1 MVYVIG
7 IDDAGRGPVLG
18 PMVLAGVIFKDAE
31 EEKLK
36 QAGVKDSKK
45 ILPKKR
51 SEIVKLIKEKCAF
64 YSEQVTPEDIDSGLG
79 VGKNLNQVEAIMA
92 AKIINYLVKEIPQKE
107 EVSVIIDCPSVNCEA
122 WKAYVETYID
132 ESERARVK
140 ISAEH
145 KADDNH
151 IVVGAASIIAKTTRD
166 AEMEAIRQKIG
177 INCGS
182 GYASDPTTR
191 KFLETYPEKYR
202 GQNII
207 RESWSTFKKI
217 QEKTRQKTLF

>member
-1 MVYVIG
+1 MVFVIG

-18 PMVLAGVIFKDAE
+18 PMVLAGVLFKADE
-31 EEKLK
+31 EEILK
-36 QAGVKDSKK
+36 KAGVKDSKK

-51 SEIVKLIKEKCAF
+51 DEIAGRIKEMCQY
-64 YSEQVTPEDIDSGLG
+64 YSEQVSPEDIDSGLG

-92 AKIINYLVKEIPQKE
+92 AKIINYLLKKIPQNE
-107 EVSVIIDCPSVNCEA
+107 DVSVIIDCPSVNCEA
-122 WKAYVETYID
+122 WKEYVETYVE
-132 ESERARVK
+132 ESVRQRVK

-166 AEMEAIRQKIG
+166 AELENIRQKIG

-182 GYASDPTTR
+182 GYASDPKTR
-191 KFLETYPEKYR
+191 EFLQTYPEKYR
-202 GQNII
+202 GMNII
-207 RESWSTFKKI
+207 RESWGTFKKI
-217 QEKTRQKTLF
+217 QENKVQETLF